1 MSAGTDRSGS
11 GTESSVAV
19 TRGRGRPVSACSG
32 PCGGRRPAAGCRG
45 RAHSVRMRRSGPQGN
60 ELQVEPGDLDRRAGR
75 GDPLTGQDSGSPR
88 VRTSPVAAGDV
99 MDGIGQPVARERSG
113 GPPGLTPG
121 TATAPRGTG
130 GIPRAPADDAG
141 PRGRS
146 ATAGEDAAG
155 WIVGVLG
162 ISRSTTGRSSCG
174 RDSGE
179 AGPPQARYFP
189 PGPEPQSASLRTRD
203 RNRTDRRG
211 ADGASGVATGGGA
224 PPATDSPRG
233 PPPPHAPPRGT
244 PGKAPTG

>member
-146 ATAGEDAAG
+146 ATAGEGAPG
-155 WIVGVLG
+155 GVGGGLG
-162 ISRSTTGRSSCG
+162 RPRSTTGAAAAG
-174 RDSGE
+174 RG
-179 AGPPQARYFP
+179 
-189 PGPEPQSASLRTRD
+189 T
-203 RNRTDRRG
+203 RG
-211 ADGASGVATGGGA
+211 AGA
-224 PPATDSPRG
+224 PPAGDLPPG
-233 PPPPHAPPRGT
+233 P
-244 PGKAPTG
+244 